1 MKTVVIGLDGSADSA
16 RALPLATDMV
26 GDDGRLVA
34 VHVRELMMGR
44 GGSQTVAPNEDEI
57 EADVRRTVDE
67 LKSRGVNAELK
78 VISAVSGGPAHV
90 LADVARA
97 EHADVIVVGTR
108 GHRQIAS
115 LVIGSV
121 THRLLHIAHCAV
133 LAVPPTVA
141 GEATQNG
148 DSAAAKVRETA

>member
-16 RALPLATDMV
+16 RALPLAVDLV
-26 GDDGRLVA
+26 DDDGHLIA

-44 GGSQTVAPNEDEI
+44 GGTQTLAPNEDEI
-57 EADVRRTVDE
+57 EAGVRRTVDN
-67 LKSRGVNAELK
+67 LKSKGINAELK

-97 EHADVIVVGTR
+97 EQADVIVVGTR

-133 LAVPPTVA
+133 LAVPPTVPAEASNHARPAAVA
-141 GEATQNG
+141 GQA
-148 DSAAAKVRETA
+148 R

>member
-16 RALPLATDMV
+16 RALPLAVELVD
-26 GDDGRLVA
+26 DDGRLVA

-57 EADVRRTVDE
+57 EAGVRHTVDE
-67 LKSRGVNAELK
+67 LNSKGVTTELK

-133 LAVPPTVA
+133 LAVPPTVPA
-141 GEATQNG
+141 EATHN
-148 DSAAAKVRETA
+148 SRPAAAAHAG